1 MVAWSPSRESRGTG
15 GVVLMHVGDF
25 GSRVDEN
32 GDAMR
37 TRHALLVGS
46 VVTVLLCVAIVVA
59 LWVPAGRG
67 ALAVVASS
75 LPLRVVVTLFAAVG
89 CALGASGLY
98 RAILQFAR
106 DTAQLS
112 ASEDGSISIER
123 AALVSVA
130 RRSLAGNRALR
141 VESVDVQVVPRKGT
155 TVLDVT
161 VVATPRDS
169 DALMT
174 LAADIQ
180 RQTKQTLEAFTEHEV
195 RYVAV
200 NFVEDRRHADDAGA
214 TAKGAPA
221 TAVTK
226 DAQTEVPAPDAAAQ
240 DAATPDAAPAEAA
253 DEPAGSAPV
262 HVTGDA
268 SAAAPATT
276 PEGTAAYE
284 TVREKRPSLISRL
297 GRRVG
302 RGGAEPAEVIVD
314 TPAVEVTRQDG
325 DEPADEAGDASRKE
339 GEPPRT
345 A

>member
-1 MVAWSPSRESRGTG
+1 
-15 GVVLMHVGDF
+15 
-25 GSRVDEN
+25 
-32 GDAMR
+32 MR

-221 TAVTK
+221 TA
-226 DAQTEVPAPDAAAQ
+226 ATETEAAA
-240 DAATPDAAPAEAA
+240 ASDAAPAPAAANDAPAAAPTGDDRAGSLTPTEVA
-253 DEPAGSAPV
+253 DESAAPAPAPA
-262 HVTGDA
+262 TDDA

-276 PEGTAAYE
+276 PEGAATYE

-297 GRRVG
+297 GRRVV
-302 RGGAEPAEVIVD
+302 RGGAEPAEVFVD
-314 TPAVEVTRQDG
+314 TPAVEVTRQAD
-325 DEPADEAGDASRKE
+325 DEPADEEGDAPRAE
-339 GEPPRT
+339 GEPSRT

>member
-1 MVAWSPSRESRGTG
+1 
-15 GVVLMHVGDF
+15 
-25 GSRVDEN
+25 
-32 GDAMR
+32 MR

-46 VVTVLLCVAIVVA
+46 VATVLLCVALVVA

-200 NFVEDRRHADDAGA
+200 NFVEERRHAEDAGA
-214 TAKGAPA
+214 SAKGTPAA
-221 TAVTK
+221 TA
-226 DAQTEVPAPDAAAQ
+226 AETEAAA
-240 DAATPDAAPAEAA
+240 ASDAAPAPAAANDAPAAAAPTGDDRAGSPAPTEVA
-253 DEPAGSAPV
+253 DEPAAPAPAPA
-262 HVTGDA
+262 TDDA

-276 PEGTAAYE
+276 PEGAATYE
-284 TVREKRPSLISRL
+284 TIREKRPSLISRL

-302 RGGAEPAEVIVD
+302 RGGAEPAEVFGD
-314 TPAVEVTRQDG
+314 TPAVEVTRQAD
-325 DEPADEAGDASRKE
+325 DEPADEERDAPRAE
-339 GEPPRT
+339 GEPPRM

>member
-1 MVAWSPSRESRGTG
+1 
-15 GVVLMHVGDF
+15 MHVGDF

-46 VVTVLLCVAIVVA
+46 VVTVLLCVALVVA

-67 ALAVVASS
+67 VLAVVASS

-214 TAKGAPA
+214 SAKGAPA
-221 TAVTK
+221 ATA
-226 DAQTEVPAPDAAAQ
+226 TETEAAA
-240 DAATPDAAPAEAA
+240 ASDAAPAPAAANDAPAVAAPTGDDRAGSPAPTEVA
-253 DEPAGSAPV
+253 DEPAAPAPAPA
-262 HVTGDA
+262 TDDA

-276 PEGTAAYE
+276 PEGAATYE

-302 RGGAEPAEVIVD
+302 RGGAEPAEVFVD